1 MKHTSD
7 NADREHKIMRFVRY
21 LNLGVESYGLLN
33 DDEIMDLQILAEVA
47 ETTLPSTMEELIDHG
62 EKGRARKAK
71 NSHIDRINDMKSL
84 FRDFLILFSGYLL
97 CQTLQA
103 LMWFSAKVEIERSD
117 MIGQEASSSTAK
129 P

>member
-7 NADREHKIMRFVRY
+7 NADRKHKIMRFVRY

-33 DDEIMDLQILAEVA
+33 DDEIIDPQILAEVA
-47 ETTLPSTMEELIDHG
+47 ETTLPSTMKELIDHG

-103 LMWFSAKVEIERSD
+103 LM
-117 MIGQEASSSTAK
+117 
-129 P
+129 